1 MGYEMKHS
9 KTPSAWAKLRAHAY
23 RYGGIT
29 IVAIMALA
37 WLDILSNGLAVSA
50 IALLIPLVLAVNIPH
65 IWAILKG
72 DQRQQQIEKQA
83 WTATT
88 EPFLIG
94 FRLARQ
100 FWTADR
106 NHPLREVGA
115 IGLDL
120 TRTNNRASG
129 RQSGAQGQGH
139 GGHRK
144 PASSGS
150 DDDSDGDEPP
160 ANLPILWTI
169 HDLADTLAVSA
180 KTLQNQPPH
189 HLPPAIRIPGCR
201 GPRYR
206 LQDVL
211 AWLDG
216 FVAKHRPAAKL
227 KKNIGRPRIASGAQ
241 IAAIRGKGV

>member
-1 MGYEMKHS
+1 MGYEMKHG
-9 KTPSAWAKLRAHAY
+9 KTPSAWANLRAHAY

-29 IVAIMALA
+29 IVVLMALA
-37 WLDILSNGLAVSA
+37 WLDILSTGLAVSG
-50 IALLIPLVLAVNIPH
+50 IALLIPLVLVVNIPH

-88 EPFLIG
+88 EPFQIG
-94 FRLARQ
+94 FGWARQ

-106 NHPLREVGA
+106 NHSLSEVGA

-150 DDDSDGDEPP
+150 DDDSDGGEPP
-160 ANLPILWTI
+160 ANLLILWTI
-169 HDLADTLAVSA
+169 HDLAATLAVSA

-206 LQDVL
+206 IRDVL

-216 FVAKHRPAAKL
+216 FAVNKRTPQRKT
-227 KKNIGRPRIASGAQ
+227 GRPRLASPEQ
-241 IAAIRGKGV
+241 IAAVRGKGV